1 MNILTLIVYIIV
13 IEWQSQKIKAV
24 TLLTIVLPITK
35 IGLRVIENIPE

>member
-13 IEWQSQKIKAV
+13 IEWQSRKIKAV
-24 TLLTIVLPITK
+24 TRLTIVHPITK